1 MNVYENIV
9 ILNAAL
15 NDEEVEAAIIKI
27 KDIITNHGGEI
38 LKVNIWGKRKLAY
51 EIKKQKK
58 GVYILL
64 CYKTSPAT
72 IKKLME
78 FYKVFDTV
86 IKYMIIKL
94 GSKQAHELEKVETI
108 SETAEQKSGG

>member
-58 GVYILL
+58 GVYIFL
-64 CYKTSPAT
+64 CYKTLPAT

-78 FYKVFDTV
+78 FYKVFDAV